1 MSIFIYKS
9 KAQKQVLWIVS
20 HNIEFRGAGESRF
33 RFVSVFRF
41 WELLLFS
48 FFFVSKAG
56 KLLWLQRRKSTL
68 RESLKVTHKR
78 EKKEK
83 KNERD
88 DAAGGGHNDGTT
100 VNGRTIA
107 GMMSTTT
114 EGIRTQGAPQ
124 MEGQQSVYIAR

>member
-1 MSIFIYKS
+1 MSIFRYKS

-78 EKKEK
+78 EKEK